1 MPTFSAIALDRL
13 LDPGASNSLTTAKH
27 KDNSDSSSRLNTTS
41 DDFRSSSK
49 RLDIPPPY
57 PGRLRR
63 SNTVAAP
70 PEKKTPARPQMSPAL
85 YVTPESTPLPDC
97 PTSSFPPSSPYIIN
111 HKRRGPRLMKSF
123 SEKNVAVA
131 AKAEGAEIEAESKPI
146 NGHSRSFSE
155 EIMSKEDRFND
166 EGFNGHLLGA
176 MVENRSSNCNIA
188 AQKVEINGLNGE
200 LGDEIENGEPNAVI
214 GSCSERDGGES
225 EDFFDPQESMSYTS
239 NTDGEDCSTSN
250 KLSSSMGE
258 FFDAAEELSS
268 DSGRQPQRSLADV
281 EIELREMRLS
291 LLMEIERRKLA
302 EEALAMM
309 RSQWQILREKL
320 RSVGLILPAD
330 LSALSEDS
338 QSDINP
344 TEEICRQIHLTRFV
358 SESIGRGIA
367 KAEAEAEMEAQLE
380 VKNFEI
386 ARLSDRL
393 NYYEAMNRE
402 MCQRNQEA
410 IEVAR
415 SQRQK
420 RRRRQKWVWGS
431 IAAAITIGSA
441 ALAWSYIPSGRGS
454 SSSHSLEASE
464 SDSNLQ

>member
-13 LDPGASNSLTTAKH
+13 FDPGASNSLTPAKN

-85 YVTPESTPLPDC
+85 YATPESTPLPDC
-97 PTSSFPPSSPYIIN
+97 STSSFPPSSPYIIN

-123 SEKNVAVA
+123 SEKNVAA
-131 AKAEGAEIEAESKPI
+131 AAVKAVGAEVEAESKPI

-155 EIMSKEDRFND
+155 EIMSEEDRFND
-166 EGFNGHLLGA
+166 EGFNGHLLRD
-176 MVENRSSNCNIA
+176 MEVENRSYNCDIA

-200 LGDEIENGEPNAVI
+200 VGDETENGEPNGMI

-239 NTDGEDCSTSN
+239 NTDGEDCSTAN

-268 DSGRQPQRSLADV
+268 DSGRQPQRCLADV

-291 LLMEIERRKLA
+291 MLMEIERRKQA
-302 EEALAMM
+302 EEALAIM
-309 RSQWQILREKL
+309 RSQWQTLREKL
-320 RSVGLILPAD
+320 RSVGLILPPD
-330 LSALSEDS
+330 LSALSEDI
-338 QSDINP
+338 DP
-344 TEEICRQIHLTRFV
+344 TEDICRQIHLARFV
-358 SESIGRGIA
+358 SESVGRGIA

-402 MCQRNQEA
+402 MSQRNQEA

-420 RRRRQKWVWGS
+420 RRKRQKWVWGS

-454 SSSHSLEASE
+454 SSSHSLEAADT
-464 SDSNLQ
+464 DSNLQ